1 MSDYIEALGII
12 APKAVYKNLTPA
24 QLVEHAP
31 ANIPAVPPTTA
42 SWSMR
47 PIFTTI

>member
-24 QLVEHAP
+24 QLVEHALP
-31 ANIPAVPPTTA
+31 FVSANVVA
-42 SWSMR
+42 S
-47 PIFTTI
+47 IL

>member
-24 QLVEHAP
+24 QLVEHALRRGDHRQ
-31 ANIPAVPPTTA
+31 IY
-42 SWSMR
+42 R
-47 PIFTTI
+47 PFPR

>member
-24 QLVEHAP
+24 QLVEHALRRGE
-31 ANIPAVPPTTA
+31 AHALQAVQA
-42 SWSMR
+42 
-47 PIFTTI
+47 